1 MANTAGKFLTEQD
14 RAKIDNTVKEAESHT
29 SGEIVPM
36 IVSRSYHY
44 PMSDVM
50 GGFVFALPV
59 ALVLTYFLGGWFWL
73 GHYNMW
79 LFLGLVTILFIC
91 FHQAIKRMDSLKRI
105 FISDKEIDEEVEE
118 AAIIAF
124 FREGLYRTKD
134 ETGILIFISVFERR
148 VWVLADRGIN
158 AKVKEGEWDAIVRMI
173 TEGINNKNQ
182 AEAICKA
189 IAETGR
195 MLKEHFPRKEDDTN
209 ELKNLIVEGE

>member
-1 MANTAGKFLTEQD
+1 MTITAEKFLSVQD
-14 RAKIDNTVKEAESHT
+14 RVQIDNAVKEAESHT